1 MANNEE
7 KLVFLDD
14 LPETYS
20 LEVPAGENKT
30 LRLVALKQ
38 LPAKL
43 HLVVNVHRDA
53 LFRGAFVDFT
63 DVSTELDL
71 QVNLLEEGAQCDW
84 HLAVLSHGK
93 ANKSFSTSV
102 KHIAPHTQAL
112 MSNYGIAREQ
122 SHLVF
127 TGTSAIEHGAV
138 KANTRQE
145 AKIIV
150 FDPGANGLAS
160 PILLIGE
167 NDVQASHAAV
177 VGRLNEDHLFY
188 LESRGVSEE
197 DAKRLIAL
205 GYLKPIERYYD
216 DPTLVEKIDAVIEG
230 EIA

>member
-160 PILLIGE
+160 PI
-167 NDVQASHAAV
+167 SAV

-216 DPTLVEKIDAVIEG
+216 DPALVEKIDAVIEG